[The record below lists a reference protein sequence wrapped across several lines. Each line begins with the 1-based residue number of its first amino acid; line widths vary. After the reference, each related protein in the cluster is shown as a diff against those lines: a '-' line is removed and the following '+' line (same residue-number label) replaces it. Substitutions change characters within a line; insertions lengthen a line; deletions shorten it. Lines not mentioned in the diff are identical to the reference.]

1 MTQQESGSYFSVIL
15 ELSKVKITIAV
26 AFTTITGYILAARGY
41 DLGFLLPT
49 LGIFFLACGSSVFNH
64 LQERHTD
71 ALMSRTSRRPLPSR
85 KISSPLALLI
95 GVLETLAG
103 SLILLFGSGVVAML
117 LGLLAMVWYNL
128 VYTNLKRITP
138 HAVIPGSV
146 IGSIPPLVGWVSAG
160 GQLFSIPALIL
171 SIFFFVWQVP
181 HFYLL
186 AIKYGNEYTK
196 AGLPSITE
204 RWTDRQTKNNI
215 FFWILLTSVT
225 AILVSFSSLPVSVI
239 SASLIVAS
247 SAVLVFSFRSL
258 VRYSDE
264 EFSPFRYF
272 MRINYYV
279 LAVTIILITSP
290 LFYFI
295 FRV

>member
-1 MTQQESGSYFSVIL
+1 MTRHESGSYLSVIL
-15 ELSKVKITIAV
+15 ELSKVKITVAV

-41 DLGFLLPT
+41 DPGFFLPT

-64 LQERHTD
+64 LQERRTD
-71 ALMSRTSRRPLPSR
+71 ALMSRTSHRPLPAHR
-85 KISSPLALLI
+85 ISSGFALLI
-95 GVLETLAG
+95 GVFEMLTG
-103 SLILLFGSGVVAML
+103 CLILLLSSGIAALL

-160 GQLFSIPALIL
+160 GRLFSLPALIL
-171 SIFFFVWQVP
+171 ALFFFVWQVP

-186 AIKYGNEYTK
+186 AIKYGGEYTK

-204 RWTDRQTKNNI
+204 RWSEGQIKKNI
-215 FFWILLTSVT
+215 FLWIVLTSIT
-225 AILVSFSSLPVSVI
+225 AVIVSFSSLPVSLI
-239 SASLIVAS
+239 SSSLIVAS
-247 SAVLVFSFRSL
+247 SSVLIFSFRSL
-258 VRYSDE
+258 VMKSDE
-264 EFSPFRYF
+264 TFSPFLYF

-279 LAVTIILITSP
+279 LAVTILLITSP